1 MKPQRLT
8 LDLKKNPEVAD
19 LVADLEPADKIDACF
34 RIVSKDDQSV
44 IVELVSVDEY
54 SGKDDDDDDDD
65 EEYDKKKKTKTDES
79 PAVKVASGMNFG
91 SDDDE

>member
-54 SGKDDDDDDDD
+54 SGKDDDDD
-65 EEYDKKKKTKTDES
+65 EEYDKKDKTKTDES